1 MNDSTRRV
9 ILFISLFFIFSG
21 MLFAQGTGT
30 VAGRVVDALTND
42 PLPSA
47 NIVIQD
53 PFLGTITDL
62 NGDFILNNV
71 PVGSQTIHVSYMGY
85 QEQEFTLDIV
95 EGETQTL
102 NASLEVLSIM
112 GEEVVVTAQ
121 VYGQRAAINQQFAAL
136 TVKNVVSAEKIEELP
151 DANAAEAIGRLPGI
165 SLKRSSGEADKIVIR
180 GLSPKYNNITIEG
193 IKMASTSDYDRSVD
207 LSLVQS
213 ELLSGIEVTKSL
225 TPDMDAD
232 ALGGTVNLRLL
243 EAPNVRKASFVAEG
257 GYANIAQDF
266 GNYKFTGSF
275 SDRFFDKKLGFSLKA
290 SHERKQMPSHRFSG
304 GYSGAEWQFK
314 TDPDNPSVIID
325 SSLIVR
331 TQDATLIDR
340 QQTRK
345 RTNGSLILDF
355 RNNWW
360 EMKFFNLLSIKND
373 DVWSRDSRYLFDPQ
387 GTAANF
393 QHTVRDE
400 EWRTM
405 TRTHTLQNTFRFGS
419 SKLDLDLSHTYA
431 QVKQNEQYF
440 PLIEINDYQLN
451 QNSLIYA
458 QPSSVLDRVGGPDS
472 LKIEESYLQE
482 FNLGHREL
490 LDKSYDAKLDYELSY
505 AFGSISGKLQLGGKF
520 HQLTRSSD
528 GALSYY
534 NFQWGGSVAR
544 RQTFVTRFPW
554 IQTDMGAQRGI
565 NALNFVDKGYD
576 PGTFLDGRYKLG
588 WTANIDMLTAYQD
601 TVHTEFGPESDR
613 NLYYVRGVESY
624 RRDYETTERLMAG
637 YIMTEINLGRRVTVL
652 PGVRYERMET
662 EYQAWHVNTNS
673 GATGIEPNPDSVVT
687 NRLNMHWFP
696 SVNIKYKATDF
707 ISIQGAVYKSTT
719 RPSFRQ
725 VSPFVRYARAT
736 GSYAIESNNPYLE
749 PAKAWNYDLGVS
761 VMQPKVGLFTVYG
774 FYKQIDDLVFVMNDY
789 KPAKKGVIIG
799 GPEDLDDRIL
809 GAEYYN
815 PLLLTDASITDL
827 PFNNTEKATVMG
839 VELSWQTNFWYLP
852 GALKGLVLDINYTI
866 LDTKTKYPYFQAV
879 IIDWDESGFIP
890 VPIYGQY
897 YRTRPG
903 PMEDQPNSILNV
915 ILGWDFKG
923 FSSRISYRY
932 QSETVESLDARYSV
946 FDSYYDSFTLI
957 DLMLKQQITKN
968 LSVYANLTNIG
979 NHIDDYYFG
988 EQGEG
993 KPALPTSSQFY
1004 GFRAQLGVKL
1014 NL

>member
-1 MNDSTRRV
+1 
-9 ILFISLFFIFSG
+9 

-30 VAGRVVDALTND
+30 VQGRIIDALTND

-47 NIVIQD
+47 NIVIED

-62 NGDFILNNV
+62 NGDFVLNNV
-71 PVGSQTIHVSYMGY
+71 PVGAQTLHVSYMGY
-85 QEQEFTLDIV
+85 QEQEFNLNIAA
-95 EGETQTL
+95 GETQTL
-102 NASLEVLSIM
+102 NVSLEVLSIM

-290 SHERKQMPSHRFSG
+290 SHERKQMPSHRFNG
-304 GYSGAEWQFK
+304 GYSGAEWQFVR
-314 TDPDNPSVIID
+314 DPDNPNVFID

-331 TQDATLIDR
+331 TQNTTLIER
-340 QQTRK
+340 QQTRR
-345 RTNGSLILDF
+345 RTNGSLILDY
-355 RNNWW
+355 RSNWW
-360 EMKFFNLLSIKND
+360 EVKFFNLLSMKND
-373 DVWSRDSRYLFDPQ
+373 DVTSRNNQYIFNQQDSPTNYQQTL
-387 GTAANF
+387 
-393 QHTVRDE
+393 RDE
-400 EWRTM
+400 KWRTM
-405 TRTHTLQNTFRFGS
+405 TRTHTLQNTFRFGI
-419 SKLDLDLSHTYA
+419 SKLDLDLSTTYA
-431 QVKQNEQYF
+431 EVTEDEQYF
-440 PLIEINDYQLN
+440 PLIEINEYNLN
-451 QNSLIYA
+451 QNWLIYR
-458 QPSSVLDRVGGPDS
+458 QPSTIMDTIGGAEG
-472 LKIEESYLQE
+472 LKIADSYLQE
-482 FNLGHREL
+482 LNTGDQQLT
-490 LDKSYDAKLDYELSY
+490 DKSYDARLDYELSY
-505 AFGSISGKLQLGGKF
+505 AFGWLTGKLQLGGKF
-520 HQLTRSSD
+520 HQLTRTSNGTSRYC
-528 GALSYY
+528 S
-534 NFQWGGSVAR
+534 FQWGGSVAR
-544 RQTFVTRFPW
+544 RQSFIDMFPW
-554 IQTDMGAQRGI
+554 IEMVGNPQRGI
-565 NALNFVDKGYD
+565 SAGNFVDENYD
-576 PGTFLDGRYKLG
+576 PGKFLNGRYSLG
-588 WTANIDMLTAYQD
+588 WSADIDLLEDLQSQYYP
-601 TVHTEFGPESDR
+601 VHGPFSDD
-613 NLYYVRGVESY
+613 NQYYVRGVESY
-624 RRDYETTERLMAG
+624 RRDYEATERLAAG
-637 YIMTEINLGRRVTVL
+637 YIMTEINLGRKLMLL

-673 GATGIEPNPDSVVT
+673 GSTGIEPNPDSVVV

-696 SVNIKYKATDF
+696 SVNLKFKATDF

-736 GSYAIESNNPYLE
+736 GSYDIESNNPYLK
-749 PAKAWNYDLGVS
+749 PARAWNYDLGVS
-761 VMQPKVGLFTVYG
+761 VMQPKIGLLTVYG
-774 FYKQIDDLVFVMNDY
+774 FYKEIDDLVFVMNGY
-789 KPAKKGVIIG
+789 KPAKKGLIID
-799 GPEDLDDRIL
+799 GPEGLDERML
-809 GAEYYN
+809 GTEYYN
-815 PLLLTDASITDL
+815 PLMVADASTTNL

-839 VELSWQTNFWYLP
+839 LELSWQTNFWYLP

-866 LDTKTKYPYFQAV
+866 LNSKTKYPYFQAV
-879 IIDWDESGFIP
+879 IIDWDNSGFIP

-903 PMEDQPNSILNV
+903 PMEDQPESILNV

-923 FSSRISYRY
+923 FSSRISYRF
-932 QSETVESLDARYSV
+932 QSKTVESLDARYSV

-968 LSVYANLTNIG
+968 LSAFANLTNIG

-993 KPALPTSSQFY
+993 KPALPTSSQYY
-1004 GFRAQLGVKL
+1004 GFRAQVGLKL